1 MSKLPKKVKDR
12 FLKNIKSMQAVV
24 RQAKARD
31 VNETD
36 TVTVV
41 KDILADVFGYDKYLE
56 VTSEHQIRGTYVD
69 LTVKVDG
76 QIHFL
81 IEVKAVGLDLR
92 DAHAKQAVD
101 YGANAGVEWV
111 ILTNGYT
118 WRLYK
123 IHFKKPIE
131 AQLVNEFD
139 FVDIDVRSESS
150 LEQLFVLSKEGV
162 SKSVLS
168 DFFADHQATDKFSLA
183 AVLLSETVLTLMRR
197 ELKRLHPDAKVGIE
211 DLREALKQDVIKR
224 DVIEAEAFDSS
235 RKSFKKVKAKSLR
248 KKRSDSSASSA
259 SQERAA
265 VENKLDG
272 STAVG
277 AKSAS

>member
-81 IEVKAVGLDLR
+81 IEVKAVGLDLK

-224 DVIEAEAFDSS
+224 DVIEAEAFNDSK
-235 RKSFKKVKAKSLR
+235 KSFKKVRAKSLR
-248 KKRSDSSASSA
+248 KKKSEAATPRSSEVTASIDSLT
-259 SQERAA
+259 EP
-265 VENKLDG
+265 G
-272 STAVG
+272 STIS
-277 AKSAS
+277 AKNSA